1 MIMKRLFL
9 FLLATT
15 LSVATFAQTKWT
27 VDPMHSFVNFQVK
40 HSGISFVDGSF
51 KKFDGSIVAS
61 KADLTDAKINF
72 TADVASVN
80 TSVEMR
86 DNHLKSDDFFNA
98 EKYPKMTFE
107 STSFSKKP
115 QKGAKQLAN
124 SNIYYLKGKLTIR
137 DVTKDVLFEVLYGG
151 TAKDQQGNTK
161 AGFKA
166 TTTINRLDYN
176 IKYDPTGAGIAKDVQ
191 ITFNLK
197 FLQAK

>member
-1 MIMKRLFL
+1 MKRLFL

-15 LSVATFAQTKWT
+15 ISAASLAQTKWT
-27 VDPMHSFVNFQVK
+27 IDPMHSFVNFQVK

-51 KKFDGSIVAS
+51 KKFNGTIEAS

-72 TADVASVN
+72 TVDVASIN

-86 DNHLKSDDFFNA
+86 DNHLKTDDFFNA
-98 EKYPKMTFE
+98 EKYPTMTFV
-107 STSFSKKP
+107 STSFSKQPTKSP
-115 QKGAKQLAN
+115 KQVTN
-124 SNIYYLKGKLTIR
+124 VYYLKGKLTIR
-137 DVTKDVLFEVLYGG
+137 DVTKDVTFIVNYGG

-176 IKYDPTGAGIAKDVQ
+176 IKYDPTGAGIAKDIQ
-191 ITFNLK
+191 ITLNLQ
-197 FLQAK
+197 FAQAK